1 MSFPDTPSSETSKK
15 AGLLG
20 GVMRAVSKRFVLV
33 ALFTMLITAGAF
45 PSPSAFARDKQAGE
59 PTVGRQAPKAE
70 KGQKGIR
77 QIIRRMLPKSVLL
90 LPKG

>member
-1 MSFPDTPSSETSKK
+1 
-15 AGLLG
+15 
-20 GVMRAVSKRFVLV
+20 MRAVTKRFVLV

-45 PSPSAFARDKQAGE
+45 PTPSAFARDKQAGE
-59 PTVGRQAPKAE
+59 PTVGRQVPKGE

-77 QIIRRMLPKSVLL
+77 QIIRRMLRPAGDLL

>member
-1 MSFPDTPSSETSKK
+1 
-15 AGLLG
+15 
-20 GVMRAVSKRFVLV
+20 MRAVSKRFVLV

-45 PSPSAFARDKQAGE
+45 PTPSAFARDKQAGE
-59 PTVGRQAPKAE
+59 PAVGRQVPRGE

-77 QIIRRMLPKSVLL
+77 QIIRRMLRPHSDLQ